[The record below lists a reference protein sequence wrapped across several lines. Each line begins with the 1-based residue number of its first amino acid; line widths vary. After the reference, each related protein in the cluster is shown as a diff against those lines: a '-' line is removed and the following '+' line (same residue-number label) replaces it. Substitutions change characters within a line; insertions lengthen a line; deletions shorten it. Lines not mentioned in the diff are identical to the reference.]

1 VSKTEIGIVEL
12 NCEEFLNF
20 GGRSG
25 LFLIL
30 DESRIVFMPSVA
42 LVV

>member
-20 GGRSG
+20 GDGAG

-30 DESRIVFMPSVA
+30 DKSRIIFMPSVA